1 MVTVDPESF
10 TEANVVHAQVL
21 VARAQIAL
29 GKYKDL
35 QASLAGVTA
44 DEVELTAVK
53 LFAQYSQG
61 QQKKQALEKMEA
73 LAAEHKEN
81 HTVEYLVGAVL
92 VLEERL
98 DEALELLSL
107 HQGSLEAWVLV
118 LWVCEIFG

>member
-1 MVTVDPESF
+1 MVDPESF
-10 TEANVVHAQVL
+10 SEANVVHAQVL

-73 LAAEHKEN
+73 LAAQHKEN
-81 HTVEYLVGAVL
+81 HTVEYLAGAVL

-107 HQGSLEAWVLV
+107 HQGSLEA
-118 LWVCEIFG
+118 